1 VLTGPVI
8 EKSSEMKRRRV
19 EVNRATTVEASY
31 INIPGVP
38 TGVIPPFLNALKVTT
53 KFFQIKKKEPF
64 SIVDWDILCNNDN
77 NNNNNTALGGR
88 RRRGRITNIVN
99 NCNNSHNN
107 KDEIDDVN
115 INVNVH
121 DTIMNRMESSS
132 AAASAISSSS
142 STNDELQNK
151 FVQAVQSWIDHVK
164 YLAQREHREPD
175 HNQTLEETKE
185 ETAATSSNNNGL
197 LQAEELKKKQ
207 KKPIPYS
214 MFLYLWEMQQK
225 HNRVAVRRSALLL
238 SALLLQKS
246 KDCRFH
252 LDQDTCLADWV
263 SNIVASS
270 DLKMVVVWKNA
281 DRAIRELP
289 LLHREALSLLDH
301 LIHNGYGRMYAK
313 LGVAAKNLKRQCT
326 SLNISEES
334 DSATTPNSMAI
345 WRKLRDVALLHGE
358 KEVVKV
364 DKLLNGA
371 DKCLEILVP
380 RIGGIDDQ
388 LLDESRRRTHEDQQ
402 KENSSDDHNNTIDEC
417 DDDSDDG
424 SGIDWEDGDEVE
436 SKHEQYSHL
445 SAVEMTISAMEASG
459 THEELEI
466 NFDRRVNEVD
476 EDNTDNNNELMNGNI
491 RKKLEKTIQ
500 KLASRHLIRL
510 SAWLDGLRNS
520 DSLVLMDSAS
530 LVALSSKN
538 TELRLKL
545 IKRLSVVKEEVTRVL
560 ASASRL
566 NIQVDKR
573 KDQAHIGAGI
583 TPKPGVSGLLPP
595 QGIGDVGG
603 RINFETFHKRKLKSK
618 QYRPRIIQIN
628 RKK

>member
-1 VLTGPVI
+1 
-8 EKSSEMKRRRV
+8 MKRRRV

-31 INIPGVP
+31 IDIPGVP
-38 TGVIPPFLNALKVTT
+38 TGVIPPFLNALKVTS

-77 NNNNNTALGGR
+77 NNTLGGRR

-99 NCNNSHNN
+99 NCNISHSN
-107 KDEIDDVN
+107 KDEIDGVN
-115 INVNVH
+115 ADMNVH

-164 YLAQREHREPD
+164 YLAQRDHRKLD
-175 HNQTLEETKE
+175 QNQTLEKTKE
-185 ETAATSSNNNGL
+185 ETTTTTTSNNNGL
-197 LQAEELKKKQ
+197 LQAEEQTKKE
-207 KKPIPYS
+207 KKPIPYC

-270 DLKMVVVWKNA
+270 DLKMAVVWKNA

-326 SLNISEES
+326 NLNISEES
-334 DSATTPNSMAI
+334 DFTTTPNSMAI
-345 WRKLRDVALLHGE
+345 WRKLRDIALLHGE
-358 KEVVKV
+358 KEILKV
-364 DKLLNGA
+364 DKLLNRA
-371 DKCLEILVP
+371 DKCLEFLVP

-388 LLDESRRRTHEDQQ
+388 LPDESRRRTHEDQQ
-402 KENSSDDHNNTIDEC
+402 KENKSDDHNNIIDEC
-417 DDDSDDG
+417 DDDSDDD

-466 NFDRRVNEVD
+466 NFDRRVNEED
-476 EDNTDNNNELMNGNI
+476 EDNTDNNNNNNNIINDNI
-491 RKKLEKTIQ
+491 RNKLEKTIQ
-500 KLASRHLIRL
+500 KLSSRHLIRL

-545 IKRLSVVKEEVTRVL
+545 IKRLSVLKEEVTRVL
-560 ASASRL
+560 SSASRL

-573 KDQAHIGAGI
+573 KDQAHTGAVI
-583 TPKPGVSGLLPP
+583 TQKPSVSGLLPP
-595 QGIGDVGG
+595 QGIGDAGG
-603 RINFETFHKRKLKSK
+603 RINFETSRKRKQKSR
-618 QYRPRIIQIN
+618 QYRPRIIQID